1 MPLSSEYG
9 KYKTVKA
16 RFWPRLSGQSR
27 ERLSSW
33 SFFARNRSEERV
45 SVQVCSLKGHR
56 GDVTSVAFTPDG
68 RHVLSG
74 SRDKLVK
81 IWDAETGAEVSSFL

>member
-1 MPLSSEYG
+1 MARGRSTKIISMIKWIRTSGLSIKIS
-9 KYKTVKA
+9 
-16 RFWPRLSGQSR
+16 LS
-27 ERLSSW
+27 LL
-33 SFFARNRSEERV
+33 
-45 SVQVCSLKGHR
+45 VQVCSLKGHR

-81 IWDAETGAEVSSFL
+81 VWDVETGAEVRSDPGSCVGPLRYCLS

>member
-1 MPLSSEYG
+1 LSC
-9 KYKTVKA
+9 
-16 RFWPRLSGQSR
+16 
-27 ERLSSW
+27 
-33 SFFARNRSEERV
+33 SFFAWKRSEERV

-81 IWDAETGAEVSSFL
+81 IWDAETGTEVSRIAGVR